1 MTDFING
8 IFEKAKRNR
17 KKIVLPETEDPRVT
31 EAASKIIAEG
41 IADLILVGGENR
53 IKLVTPEH
61 SLEGAEYIDPASY
74 ERYDEFANIL
84 FEMRKRRG
92 VSELDA
98 HKMMLDPIY
107 FGMML
112 VHQGIADGLVAG
124 AVNSTANVLRPAL
137 QILRTKPGTKL
148 VSAFFIM
155 VTKTDLGSDG
165 TFVFADCGLN
175 ENPDAEQLSEIAISS
190 AQSFRELI
198 GKEPIVAMTSY
209 SSFGSA
215 SSEMVDKVIK
225 ATELAQEKAPEL
237 LLDGELQIDA
247 ALSPVTSEKKAPGNK
262 VGGKANVLVFPDL
275 NTGNI
280 GYKLVQYL
288 AGAEAYGPLLQG
300 IAKPV
305 NDLSR
310 GCSVNDIMG
319 VVALTSVQ
327 AQLENNKK

>member
-1 MTDFING
+1 MAEFIKG
-8 IFEKAKRNR
+8 IFELAKKNR
-17 KKIVLPETEDPRVT
+17 KKIVLPETEDPRIT
-31 EAASKIIAEG
+31 EAASRIIAEG
-41 IADLILVGGENR
+41 IADVILIGDENK

-61 SLEGAEYIDPASY
+61 SLEGAEYIDPATY
-74 ERYDEFANIL
+74 EKYDEFVEIF
-84 FEMRKRRG
+84 FEMRKKRG
-92 VSELDA
+92 MTEPEA
-98 HKMMLDPIY
+98 REWMLNPVY

-165 TFVFADCGLN
+165 SFIFADCGLN

-198 GKEPIVAMTSY
+198 GGEPVIAMTSY

-215 SSEMVDKVIK
+215 SSEMVDKVIE
-225 ATELAQEKAPEL
+225 ATKLAQEKAPEL
-237 LLDGELQIDA
+237 LLDGEMQIDT
-247 ALSPVTSEKKAPGNK
+247 ALSPATSEKKAPGNK
-262 VGGKANVLVFPDL
+262 VGGKANVLIFPDL

-280 GYKLVQYL
+280 AYKLVQYL

-310 GCSVNDIMG
+310 GCSVNDIVG

-327 AQLENNKK
+327 AQIEKK